1 MAIRFSEIIEHDSK
15 AGPKKK
21 VPTREVSLRKIGILD
36 EDEVVERDTAHEA
49 GKYYEKL
56 YKLADQ
62 VRAWV
67 NNDEVMNIALITP
80 VLHSMIKKNL
90 TDHVY
95 HYATFTV
102 DEVELLGAHAVEVT
116 LLSIKI
122 GVGLNFDEKRLADL
136 AIVAFLQD
144 VGMYKIPPDILAK
157 RGTLSN
163 QEFKEIQRH
172 PEISADILSR
182 LNDKDGWMA
191 DVALQVHE
199 RADASGYPF
208 GLKGEEIHD
217 YAYIIGVADIYTAM
231 THDRPYRERIQRNRV
246 VRAIMD
252 SAEEAFPS
260 WVVKAFL
267 NQVSFFP
274 LGSYVKLNDRSIGRV
289 VKTDSGFPL
298 RPTVEI
304 LNDNHGS
311 RVEKKRIVDLS
322 EQLLLYITGSM
333 DENDIVY

>member
-1 MAIRFSEIIEHDSK
+1 MAISFSKIIEQDSK
-15 AGPKKK
+15 TDSKKK
-21 VPTREVSLRKIGILD
+21 TPRREVTLRKIATFD
-36 EDEVVERDTAHEA
+36 KDEVVEKDTANAA
-49 GKYYEKL
+49 GQYCEKL
-56 YKLADQ
+56 SKFAHL

-67 NNDEVMNIALITP
+67 QNDEAINIAVITP
-80 VLHSMIKKNL
+80 VLDSMIEKNL

-95 HYATFTV
+95 HHAAFRV
-102 DEVELLGAHAVEVT
+102 DDVEMLAAHAIEVT

-122 GVGLNFDEKRLADL
+122 GIGLNYDKKQLVDL

-163 QEFKEIQRH
+163 QEFKEIQGH
-172 PEISADILSR
+172 PQIGADILSR
-182 LNDKDGWMA
+182 LSSEYGWLA
-191 DVALQVHE
+191 EVALQVHE
-199 RADASGYPF
+199 RADGSGYPF

-217 YAYIIGVADIYTAM
+217 YASIIGVADVYSAM
-231 THDRPYRERIQRNRV
+231 IHDRPYRERIERNRV

-252 SAEEAFPS
+252 STGEAFPT
-260 WVVKAFL
+260 WAVKAFL

-274 LGSYVKLNDRSIGRV
+274 LGSYVKLNDRSLGRV
-289 VKTDSGFPL
+289 VNTDSDFPL

-311 RVEKKRIVDLS
+311 RLQKERIVDLS
-322 EQLLLYITGSM
+322 EQLLLYVTGSM
-333 DENDIVY
+333 DEKDIT

>member
-1 MAIRFSEIIEHDSK
+1 MAIRFSKIIEHDSR
-15 AGPKKK
+15 AGLKKK
-21 VPTREVSLRKIGILD
+21 VPRREVSLRKIGILD
-36 EDEVVERDTAHEA
+36 EDEVVERDTANGA

-67 NNDEVMNIALITP
+67 QNDEVINIALITP
-80 VLHSMIKKNL
+80 ILDSMIEKNL

-95 HYATFTV
+95 HHATFKV
-102 DEVELLGAHAVEVT
+102 DEVEVMAAHAIEVT
-116 LLSIKI
+116 LLSTKI
-122 GVGLNFDEKRLADL
+122 GIGLNYEKKQLADL

-163 QEFKEIQRH
+163 QELKEIQRH

-182 LNDKDGWMA
+182 LNDNYSWLA
-191 DVALQVHE
+191 EVALQVHE
-199 RADASGYPF
+199 RADGSGYPF

-217 YAYIIGVADIYTAM
+217 YASIIGVADVYSAM
-231 THDRPYRERIQRNRV
+231 IHDRPYRERIERNRV

-252 SAEEAFPS
+252 STGEAFPT

-274 LGSYVKLNDRSIGRV
+274 LGSYVKLNDRSLGRV
-289 VKTDSGFPL
+289 VNTDSDFPL

-304 LNDNHGS
+304 LNDDHGS
-311 RVEKKRIVDLS
+311 RLQKERIVDLS
-322 EQLLLYITGSM
+322 EQLLLYVTGSM
-333 DENDIVY
+333 DEKDIT

>member
-1 MAIRFSEIIEHDSK
+1 MAIRFSKIIAHDAK
-15 AGPKKK
+15 EGPKKK
-21 VPTREVSLRKIGILD
+21 VPKHEVTLRKIGVLD
-36 EDEVVERDTAHEA
+36 DDNVVQRDTASGA

-67 NNDEVMNIALITP
+67 QNDEAINSALIKP
-80 VLHSMIKKNL
+80 VLDSMIEKNL
-90 TDHVY
+90 TDQVY
-95 HYATFTV
+95 HHATFTV
-102 DEVELLGAHAVEVT
+102 DEVEVLAAHAVEVT

-122 GVGLNFDEKRLADL
+122 GVGLNYDEKRLADL

-144 VGMYKIPPDILAK
+144 VGMHKIPPDILAK

-163 QEFKEIQRH
+163 QDLKEIQSH
-172 PEISADILSR
+172 PQMSADILSR

-191 DVALQVHE
+191 EVAVQVHE
-199 RADASGYPF
+199 RADGSGYPF
-208 GLKGEEIHD
+208 GLRSEEIHD
-217 YAYIIGVADIYTAM
+217 YAYIIGVADTYTEM
-231 THDRPYRERIQRNRV
+231 IHDRPYRERIQRNRV
-246 VRAIMD
+246 VREIMD
-252 SAEEAFPS
+252 SAGEDFPT

-274 LGSYVKLNDRSIGRV
+274 LGSYVKLNDRSLGRV
-289 VKTDSGFPL
+289 VNTDSEFPL

-311 RVEKKRIVDLS
+311 KVEKPRTVDLS

-333 DENDIVY
+333 NENDIV